1 MSDTIAKIWE
11 YLEDM
16 EEEITIH
23 SIEDKETED
32 E

>member
-16 EEEITIH
+16 EDEIT
-23 SIEDKETED
+23 IEDKETED